1 MISGVF
7 SLPTAPE
14 NERSAPVSPSREH
27 GWLLRDYIGG
37 PENCLA
43 KTAYDQFL
51 VGGYNPLVLFGPTC
65 SGKTLLLRALAARW
79 QSEQDNNIYATS
91 GADFARL
98 LAHSIEIDATDDLRE
113 QCSTASLLI
122 VDNLEELRG
131 KPAAQQ
137 FLTQL
142 IDFHL
147 NSGSQLLFC
156 CSESPAQVAE
166 FQPALRSRLMS
177 GLSIPISLPSPATRF
192 EIVERLA
199 QISRLDLP
207 SDVMELLANDTEQ
220 QLSLKTVPQLHHAVV
235 QLAHQFETINIPLN
249 RETAVQ
255 LLTEDQSCSA
265 PSLKSITKVVCRY
278 FGFRVSDIVSSSR
291 RRAIVRAR
299 GVAIHLSRHLTSH
312 SLDQIG
318 KHFGG
323 RDHTTVLHA
332 CRQTEKLQQTDPAVR
347 EALQHLESLLTTA
360 THV

>member
-1 MISGVF
+1 VISGVF

-37 PENCLA
+37 PENCLV

-51 VGGYNPLVLFGPTC
+51 VGDYNPIVLFGPTC

-79 QSEQDNNIYATS
+79 QSEHDNNIYATA

-98 LAHSIEIDATDDLRE
+98 LAHSLEIDATDDLRQ
-113 QCSTASLLI
+113 QCASASLLI
-122 VDNLEELRG
+122 VDNLEELRE

-142 IDFHL
+142 IDSHL
-147 NSGSQLLFC
+147 RSGSQLLFSC
-156 CSESPAQVAE
+156 AESPALIAE
-166 FQPALRSRLMS
+166 FQPAMRSRLLS
-177 GLSIPISLPSPATRF
+177 GLSIPIALPSPATRF

-207 SDVMELLANDTEQ
+207 NDVRELLANDTEQ
-220 QLSLKTVPQLHHAVV
+220 RLSLKTVPQLHHAVV
-235 QLAHQFETINIPLN
+235 QLAHQFETIALPLN
-249 RETAVQ
+249 RDAVLQ
-255 LLTEDQSCSA
+255 LLMEDQSCSA
-265 PSLKSITKVVCRY
+265 PPLKNITKAVCRY
-278 FGFRVSDIVSSSR
+278 FGFRMSDIVSSSR

-299 GVAIHLSRHLTSH
+299 GVAIHLSRQLTNH
-312 SLDQIG
+312 SLEQIG

-332 CRQTEKLQQTDPAVR
+332 CRQTEKLLQTDPATR
-347 EALQHLESLLTTA
+347 EAIHYLESRLTTA
-360 THV
+360 TRA